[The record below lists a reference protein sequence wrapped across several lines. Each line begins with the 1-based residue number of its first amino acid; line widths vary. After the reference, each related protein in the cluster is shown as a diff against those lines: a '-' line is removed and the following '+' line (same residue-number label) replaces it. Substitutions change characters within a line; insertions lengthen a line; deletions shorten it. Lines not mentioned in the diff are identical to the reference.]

1 MDGISIDGDK
11 LNILCNDGELEN
23 APVSA
28 ITVD

>member
-11 LNILCNDGELEN
+11 LNTLCNDGELEN

-28 ITVD
+28 TID